1 MVEKTH
7 SGRPIDHLTR
17 PEEVPE
23 FLSCGHNAHWVIWY
37 SIQRGEPCLSCR
49 AEKAELAVKEML
61 KAIEEAPRDET
72 EALDARHPRILEA
85 DIERWKTVVTG
96 DWRTQRSKIS
106 LRMLIHMEHE
116 LRYDPEF
123 VTLRIRKQ
131 ITNDQI
137 GELFR
142 LAIER
147 LEEIKAAP

>member
-1 MVEKTH
+1 MAEKTN
-7 SGRPIDHLTR
+7 SGKAYDHMTR
-17 PEEVPE
+17 PEDVPE
-23 FLSCGHNAHWVIWY
+23 FLSCGHNAHWVNWH
-37 SIQRGEPCLSCR
+37 SIQKGEPCIMCR

-61 KAIEEAPRDET
+61 KVIEEAPLDET

-106 LRMLIHMEHE
+106 LRMLIHIEHE

-123 VTLRIRKQ
+123 VALRLRKQ

-142 LAIER
+142 LALER